1 MKEFAMRQLLSC
13 VMVGAL
19 LLVGYAPASVGVEPR
34 TTTRERPLIPDM
46 VAPNQNVPPGAASPF
61 STLSPLPSR
70 PPLFQMAPPSVP
82 EGQIGAALNRGPV
95 TGYGPGGLG
104 HVPDSPLNLPY

>member
-1 MKEFAMRQLLSC
+1 MTFPFSTPLFWLVDPVLPLPLGMGRLLPC
-13 VMVGAL
+13 
-19 LLVGYAPASVGVEPR
+19 
-34 TTTRERPLIPDM
+34 
-46 VAPNQNVPPGAASPF
+46 VPPGAASPF

-82 EGQIGAALNRGPV
+82 EGQIGAALNPGPV